1 MNNLKKY
8 LPIVIILALL
18 VWILVS
24 FILSQKNT
32 SKSTTTT
39 EVTSSQEGTSTTQG
53 DNLKNSSHLEEG
65 IQVGQVAVDFTLTNS
80 QGEEV
85 SLSDYRGKK
94 VLLNFWASWC
104 GPCRE
109 EMPAFE
115 EFAKENPDIV
125 ILGVNLDMSDQ
136 KASAD
141 GLVQE
146 LNITYPILY
155 GTKDLA
161 KTYQVQYL
169 PTNLFI
175 DEDGVIKQSIFGSI
189 SKDVLVEEFGK
200 F

>member
-146 LNITYPILY
+146 LNITEQKI
-155 GTKDLA
+155 
-161 KTYQVQYL
+161 
-169 PTNLFI
+169 
-175 DEDGVIKQSIFGSI
+175 
-189 SKDVLVEEFGK
+189 
-200 F
+200 